1 VVTIKLIITAS
12 VPSISK
18 RIRRKMGAIFVA
30 GITEI
35 AGIIRDT
42 DTLCFEYS
50 ASADILLI
58 TDTLH
63 LEYSTSA
70 GALLDT
76 D

>member
-1 VVTIKLIITAS
+1 
-12 VPSISK
+12 
-18 RIRRKMGAIFVA
+18 MGAIFVA